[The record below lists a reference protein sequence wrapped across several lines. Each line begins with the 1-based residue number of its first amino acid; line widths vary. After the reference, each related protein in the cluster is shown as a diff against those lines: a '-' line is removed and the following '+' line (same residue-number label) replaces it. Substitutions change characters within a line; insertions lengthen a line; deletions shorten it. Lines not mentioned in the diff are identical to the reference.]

1 MPKTTEAFSRVKI
14 DAMLKDV
21 GWQIDDG
28 ITVRFEYTLSDGTKA
43 DYVLCDRR
51 GHPIAVLEA
60 KRTAK
65 SPLEGERQGKAYAAL
80 LGVPFVF
87 LCNGEEVWSWE
98 PEREAHP
105 REVKTLP
112 SQLDL
117 ERLLALRDQRK
128 DPLSVPIDPRIVE
141 RDYQRACIDTLCS
154 EVNLGRRKMLVEMA
168 TGTGKT
174 RTAAAFIKRLFE
186 AGLVSRVLFLVDR
199 ISLAKQAE
207 DAFAEY
213 LPEFPAYVL
222 RGGRRFQDEK
232 RITISTLQTFIGE
245 YGSLPSSYFQLVVV
259 DECHRSIYG
268 KWSGTLRHF
277 DALMVGLTATPCIAA
292 EDMPD
297 PEDGAFIRD
306 TLRFFEVDKP
316 TFRYSL
322 KEAIAEGHLVPYDIY
337 KAKTVKTAAEGGF
350 EVKRDELDWSAMDD
364 ETKAEFERLFGE
376 DESIVVDPA
385 ALERKFTIPER
396 NRAIVREYRQVLEN
410 GFTGK
415 NGKRRLPPMGK
426 AIVFAVT
433 KRHAETL
440 AHMFDAEFA
449 DKKPTPEV
457 RFADYVVSGMGPD
470 DSVDAFQKIDRFKKE
485 EFPQILVSVNMLD
498 TGFDAPEVV
507 HLIMA
512 RFTRSGILYQQMRGR
527 GTRKAPHIHKSS
539 FTMFDFVG
547 VTDFHKDDEGA
558 PEGGPVVVSEAKGNP
573 ATKRKLLVLDVH
585 DQIDPATREWWTLD
599 EDGNPVPTDARLA
612 RASALAVAFEAWLLA
627 QDYNSDQMRLLR
639 LMQNQIEANPE
650 MADFNVYRFTQPPF
664 SFNGGVQRA
673 RQLFGGDEGLQAML
687 AALNAA
693 VFAGQGGDGDPVQP
707 TATPPIN

>member
-28 ITVRFEYTLSDGTKA
+28 ITVRFEYVLSDGTKA
-43 DYVLCDRR
+43 DYVLCNRR

-60 KRTAK
+60 KRTSK
-65 SPLEGERQGKAYAAL
+65 SPLEGERQGRAYAAL

-105 REVKTLP
+105 RKVCTLP

-117 ERLLALRDQRK
+117 ERLLALKEQRK

-141 RDYQRACIDTLCS
+141 RDYQLACIDTLCG
-154 EVNLGRRKMLVEMA
+154 EINLGRRKMLVEMA

-350 EVKRDELDWSAMDD
+350 EVKRDELDWSTMDA
-364 ETKAEFERLFGE
+364 ETKAEFERLFG
-376 DESIVVDPA
+376 DNESIVVDPA

-396 NRAIVREYRQVLEN
+396 NRAIVREYRQVLEK
-410 GFTGK
+410 GFMDRQG
-415 NGKRRLPPMGK
+415 RRRAPQLGK

-449 DKKPTPEV
+449 DKKPSPEV

-485 EFPQILVSVNMLD
+485 AFPQVLVSVNMLD

-507 HLIMA
+507 HLVMA

-527 GTRKAPHIHKSS
+527 GTRKAPHIHKAG

-558 PEGGPVVVSEAKGNP
+558 PEGGPVVVSEPKAKP

-599 EDGNPVPTDARLA
+599 EDGNPVPTDARIA

-627 QDYNSDQMRLLR
+627 QDFNSDQMRLLR
-639 LMQNQIEANPE
+639 LIQSQIEANPE

-673 RQLFGGDEGLQAML
+673 RQLFGSDEGLQAML

-693 VFAGQGGDGDPVQP
+693 VFGGEGGDEQADQP
-707 TATPPIN
+707 TAIPPIN

>member
-1 MPKTTEAFSRVKI
+1 MPRTTEAFSRVKI

-21 GWQIDDG
+21 GWQIDDR
-28 ITVRFEYTLSDGTKA
+28 ITVRFEYVLSDGTKA
-43 DYVLCDRR
+43 DYVLCNRH

-60 KRTAK
+60 KRTSK
-65 SPLEGERQGKAYAAL
+65 SPLEGERQGRGYAEK

-87 LCNGEEVWSWE
+87 LCNGEEVWAWE
-98 PEREAHP
+98 PDREAHP
-105 REVKTLP
+105 RQVKTLP

-117 ERLLALRDQRK
+117 ERLLALRDHRK

-141 RDYQRACIDTLCS
+141 RDYQQACIDTLCT
-154 EVNLGRRKMLVEMA
+154 EINLGRRKMLVEMA

-199 ISLAKQAE
+199 IALAKQAE

-268 KWSGTLRHF
+268 KWSGSLRHF

-292 EDMPD
+292 DDMPD
-297 PEDGAFIRD
+297 PDDGAFVRD

-316 TFRYSL
+316 TFRYPL
-322 KEAIAEGHLVPYDIY
+322 KQAIAEGHLVPYDIY

-350 EVKRDELDWSAMDD
+350 EVKRDELDWSAMDE
-364 ETKAEFERLFGE
+364 ETTAELDRLFG
-376 DESIVVDPA
+376 DDGSITVDPA

-396 NRAIVREYRQVLEN
+396 NRAIVREYRQVLET
-410 GFTGK
+410 GFTDRRGQ
-415 NGKRRLPPMGK
+415 RRLPQLGK

-440 AHMFDAEFA
+440 AQMFDAEFA
-449 DKKPTPEV
+449 DKKPSPEV

-485 EFPQILVSVNMLD
+485 AFPQILVSVNMLD

-507 HLIMA
+507 HLVMA
-512 RFTRSGILYQQMRGR
+512 RFTKSAILYQQMRGR
-527 GTRKAPHIHKSS
+527 GTRKAPHIHKAG

-547 VTDFHKDDEGA
+547 VTDFHQDDESM
-558 PEGGPVVVSEAKGNP
+558 PEGGPVVVSEGKPKTAV
-573 ATKRKLLVLDVH
+573 KRKLLLLDIH

-599 EDGNPVPTDARLA
+599 EDGNPVPSDALNA
-612 RASALAVAFEAWLLA
+612 RRSALGLAFEAWLLT
-627 QDYNSDQMRLLR
+627 QSFNSDQTRLLR
-639 LMQNQIEANPE
+639 LVQSQIEANPE
-650 MADFNVYRFTQPPF
+650 MAEFNVYRFTQPPF

-673 RQLFGGDEGLQAML
+673 RQIFGGDEGLVAML
-687 AALNAA
+687 ASLNAA
-693 VFAGQGGDGDPVQP
+693 VFGAEVGTPEPDQP
-707 TATPPIN
+707 RPGSPLH